1 MRAILTLRHTHI
13 LIEIEQL
20 RSMVEEALKGIE
32 PEANLYQNQIM
43 GLIKTRGMLDRAL
56 ANPLQITKSPNV

>member
-1 MRAILTLRHTHI
+1 
-13 LIEIEQL
+13 
-20 RSMVEEALKGIE
+20 MVEEALKGIE

-43 GLIKTRGMLDRAL
+43 GHIKTRGMLDRAL